1 MAVRPTV
8 TDAEGFGKELVA
20 ASPDLMGSMVKAF
33 AEALMGADVD
43 AICGAEYGE
52 ISPDRTNRRNGYRT
66 REWDTRAGTIELAI
80 PKLRQGSYFPEWLL
94 TRRRRAEQA
103 LISVVATSYLLG
115 VSTRRVDKLVE
126 QLGVAHI
133 SKSQVSELA
142 KHLDGQVEAFRSRP
156 LDGGPY
162 RFVQADAL
170 TMKVR
175 EEGRVVNVHCLL
187 AVGVNGDGHREILG
201 LDVVS
206 SEDGAGWLA
215 FFRGLVARGLSGV
228 RLVTSDAH
236 RGLVAAIGATLP
248 GATWQ
253 RCRTHY
259 LRDLLVFTP
268 KSSQPWVATL
278 VRTVFD
284 QADANE
290 VTVQFDRVVDAL
302 AEKLPRVAEHL
313 SEAKADLLAFTAYPR
328 EIWRQI
334 WSSNPQER
342 LNKEIRRRTDVVGI
356 FPDRGAI
363 IRLVGAVLAEQHDEW
378 IETHRYIGLEILAKA
393 DPAQK
398 ISDTPEISVTPDAL
412 TA

>member
-8 TDAEGFGKELVA
+8 TDAEGLGKELMT
-20 ASPDLMGSMVKAF
+20 ASPDLLGSMVKAF
-33 AEALMGADVD
+33 AEALMGAEVD
-43 AICGAEYGE
+43 GICGAEYGE
-52 ISPDRTNRRNGYRT
+52 VSADRTNRRNGYRM
-66 REWDTRAGTIELAI
+66 REWDTRAGTVEVAI

-175 EEGRVVNVHCLL
+175 EDGRVINVHCLL
-187 AVGVNGDGHREILG
+187 AVGVNADGHREILG

-228 RLVTSDAH
+228 ALVTSDAH
-236 RGLVAAIGATLP
+236 RGLVAAIGATMP
-248 GATWQ
+248 GASWQ

-259 LRDLLVFTP
+259 LRDLLTFTP

-278 VRTVFD
+278 VRTIFD
-284 QADANE
+284 QADATE
-290 VTVQFDRVVDAL
+290 VAGQFDRVVEAL
-302 AEKLPRVAEHL
+302 TQKLPRAAEHL
-313 SEAKADLLAFTAYPR
+313 EEAKADLLAFTIYPR

-356 FPDRGAI
+356 FPNRDAI

-378 IETHRYIGLEILAKA
+378 IESHRYFGLEILAKTDA
-393 DPAQK
+393 VRGRH
-398 ISDTPEISVTPDAL
+398 DTPAIPVTTEAL

>member
-8 TDAEGFGKELVA
+8 TDAEGFGKELMA
-20 ASPDLMGSMVKAF
+20 ASPDLLGSMVKAF
-33 AEALMGADVD
+33 AEALMGAEVD
-43 AICGAEYGE
+43 GICNAEYGE
-52 ISPDRTNRRNGYRT
+52 ISPERVNRRNGYRA
-66 REWDTRAGTIELAI
+66 REWDTRAGTIELAV

-133 SKSQVSELA
+133 STSQVSVLA
-142 KHLDGQVEAFRSRP
+142 KHLDTQVEAFRSRP
-156 LDGGPY
+156 LDAGPY

-175 EEGRVVNVHCLL
+175 EDGRVINVHCLL

-236 RGLVAAIGATLP
+236 RGLVNAIGSTLP
-248 GATWQ
+248 GASWQ

-259 LRDLLVFTP
+259 LRDLLTMTP

-290 VTVQFDRVVDAL
+290 VGGQFDRVVEAL
-302 AEKLPRVAEHL
+302 SEKLPKAADHL
-313 SEAKADLLAFTAYPR
+313 SGAKSDLLAFTTYPR
-328 EIWRQI
+328 EVWRQI

-356 FPDRGAI
+356 FPDRDAI

-378 IETHRYIGLEILAKA
+378 IETHRYFGLEILAKVDA
-393 DPAQK
+393 TNNP
-398 ISDTPEISVTPDAL
+398 SDTPEISVTPEAL

>member
-8 TDAEGFGKELVA
+8 TDVEGFGKELVA
-20 ASPDLMGSMVKAF
+20 ASPDLLGSMVKAF
-33 AEALMGADVD
+33 AEALMSAEADGV
-43 AICGAEYGE
+43 CGAEYGE
-52 ISPDRTNRRNGYRT
+52 ISPDRTNRRNGYRM
-66 REWDTRAGTIELAI
+66 REWDTRAGTIDLAI
-80 PKLRQGSYFPEWLL
+80 PKLRSGSYFPEWLL

-156 LDGGPY
+156 LDAGPY

-175 EEGRVVNVHCLL
+175 EDGRVVNVHCLL

-236 RGLVAAIGATLP
+236 RGLVAAIGSTLT
-248 GATWQ
+248 GASWQ

-259 LRDLLVFTP
+259 LRDLLTFTP

-278 VRTVFD
+278 VRTIFE
-284 QADANE
+284 QADAKE

-302 AEKLPRVAEHL
+302 AEKLPRAAEHL
-313 SEAKADLLAFTAYPR
+313 SEAKADLLGFTAYPR

-363 IRLVGAVLAEQHDEW
+363 VRLVGAVLAEQHDEW
-378 IETHRYIGLEILAKA
+378 IETHRYFGLEILGKVDAGNT
-393 DPAQK
+393 PA
-398 ISDTPEISVTPDAL
+398 DTPEISVTPEAL

>member
-8 TDAEGFGKELVA
+8 TDVEGFGKELVA
-20 ASPDLMGSMVKAF
+20 ASPDLLGSMVKAF
-33 AEALMGADVD
+33 AEALMSAEADGV
-43 AICGAEYGE
+43 CGAEYGE
-52 ISPDRTNRRNGYRT
+52 ISPDRTNRRNGYRM
-66 REWDTRAGTIELAI
+66 REWDTRAGTIDLAI
-80 PKLRQGSYFPEWLL
+80 PKLRSGSYFPEWLL

-156 LDGGPY
+156 LDAGPY

-175 EEGRVVNVHCLL
+175 EDGRVVNVHCLL

-236 RGLVAAIGATLP
+236 RGLVAAIGSTLT
-248 GATWQ
+248 GASWQ

-259 LRDLLVFTP
+259 LRDLLTFTP

-278 VRTVFD
+278 VRTIFE
-284 QADANE
+284 QADAKE

-302 AEKLPRVAEHL
+302 AEKLPRAAEHL
-313 SEAKADLLAFTAYPR
+313 SEAKADLLGFTAYPR

-334 WSSNPQER
+334 WSPNPQER

-363 IRLVGAVLAEQHDEW
+363 VRLVGAVLAEQHDEW
-378 IETHRYIGLEILAKA
+378 IETHRYFGLEILGKVDAGNT
-393 DPAQK
+393 PA
-398 ISDTPEISVTPDAL
+398 DTPEISVTPEAL

>member
-20 ASPDLMGSMVKAF
+20 ASPDLLGSMVKAF
-33 AEALMGADVD
+33 AEALMGAEADGV
-43 AICGAEYGE
+43 CGAEYGE
-52 ISPDRTNRRNGYRT
+52 ISPDRTNRRNGYRM
-66 REWDTRAGTIELAI
+66 REWDTRAGTIDLAI
-80 PKLRQGSYFPEWLL
+80 PKLRSGSYFPEWLL

-175 EEGRVVNVHCLL
+175 EDGRVVNVHCLL

-236 RGLVAAIGATLP
+236 RGLVAAIGSTLP
-248 GATWQ
+248 GASWQ

-259 LRDLLVFTP
+259 LRDLLTFTP

-278 VRTVFD
+278 VRTIFE
-284 QADANE
+284 QADAKE

-302 AEKLPRVAEHL
+302 AEKLPRAAEHL
-313 SEAKADLLAFTAYPR
+313 SEAKADLLGFTAYPR

-378 IETHRYIGLEILAKA
+378 IETHRYFGLEILAKVDA
-393 DPAQK
+393 GNTPA
-398 ISDTPEISVTPDAL
+398 DTPEISVTPEAL

>member
-1 MAVRPTV
+1 MAVQPTV
-8 TDAEGFGKELVA
+8 TDASELGKELVA
-20 ASPDLMGSMVKAF
+20 ASPDLLGSMVKAF
-33 AEALMGADVD
+33 AEALMSAEVD
-43 AICGAEYGE
+43 GICGAAYGQV
-52 ISPDRTNRRNGYRT
+52 SADRTNRRNGYRA
-66 REWDTRAGTIELAI
+66 REWDTRAGTIELAV

-115 VSTRRVDKLVE
+115 VSTRRVDKLVA

-142 KHLDGQVEAFRSRP
+142 KHLDGQVEAFRRRP

-162 RFVQADAL
+162 RLVQADAL
-170 TMKVR
+170 TIKVR
-175 EEGRVVNVHCLL
+175 EDGRVINVHCLL
-187 AVGVNGDGHREILG
+187 AVGVNADGRREILG
-201 LDVVS
+201 VDVVS
-206 SEDGAGWLA
+206 AEDGAGWLA
-215 FFRGLVARGLSGV
+215 FFRGLVARGLTGV
-228 RLVTSDAH
+228 QLVTSDAH
-236 RGLVAAIGATLP
+236 RGLTNAIGATLP
-248 GATWQ
+248 GAAWQ

-259 LRDLLVFTP
+259 LRDLLTFTP

-278 VRTVFD
+278 VRTIFD
-284 QADANE
+284 QADTAE
-290 VTVQFDRVVDAL
+290 VTAQFDRVTDAL
-302 AEKLPRVAEHL
+302 AEKLPRVAAHL
-313 SEAKADLLAFTAYPR
+313 DDAKADLLAFTTYPR

-356 FPDRGAI
+356 FPNRDAI

-378 IETHRYIGLEILAKA
+378 IESRRYIGPDILAKT
-393 DPAQK
+393 DPAEPTP
-398 ISDTPEISVTPDAL
+398 DTPAIPVTTEAL

>member
-8 TDAEGFGKELVA
+8 TDGEGLGKELVA
-20 ASPDLMGSMVKAF
+20 ASPDLLGSMVKAF
-33 AEALMGADVD
+33 AEALMSAEADN
-43 AICGAEYGE
+43 ICNAEYGE
-52 ISPDRTNRRNGYRT
+52 VSPERVNRRNGYRS
-66 REWDTRAGTIELAI
+66 REWDTRAGTIDLAV

-142 KHLDGQVEAFRSRP
+142 KHLDAQVEAFRSRP
-156 LDGGPY
+156 LDAGPY

-175 EEGRVVNVHCLL
+175 EDGRVINVHCLL

-236 RGLVAAIGATLP
+236 QGLINAIGSTLP
-248 GATWQ
+248 GTSWQ

-259 LRDLLVFTP
+259 LRDLLTFTP
-268 KSSQPWVATL
+268 KGSQPWVATL
-278 VRTVFD
+278 VRTIFD

-302 AEKLPRVAEHL
+302 TEKLPRAAGHL
-313 SEAKADLLAFTAYPR
+313 EEAKADLLAFTTYPR

-378 IETHRYIGLEILAKA
+378 IETHRYFGLEILAKA
-393 DPAQK
+393 DAGNTPP
-398 ISDTPEISVTPDAL
+398 DTPEISVTPEAL

>member
-8 TDAEGFGKELVA
+8 TDVEGFGKELVA
-20 ASPDLMGSMVKAF
+20 ASPDLLGSMVKAF
-33 AEALMGADVD
+33 AEALMSAEADGV
-43 AICGAEYGE
+43 CGAEYGE
-52 ISPDRTNRRNGYRT
+52 ISPDRTNRRNGYRM
-66 REWDTRAGTIELAI
+66 REWDTRAGTIDLAI
-80 PKLRQGSYFPEWLL
+80 PKLRSGSYFPEWLL

-156 LDGGPY
+156 LDAGPY

-175 EEGRVVNVHCLL
+175 EDGRVVNVHCLL

-236 RGLVAAIGATLP
+236 RGLVAAIGSTLP
-248 GATWQ
+248 GASWQ

-278 VRTVFD
+278 VRTIFE
-284 QADANE
+284 QADAKE
-290 VTVQFDRVVDAL
+290 VAVQFDRVVDAL
-302 AEKLPRVAEHL
+302 AEKLPRAAEHL
-313 SEAKADLLAFTAYPR
+313 SDAKADLLGFTAYPR

-378 IETHRYIGLEILAKA
+378 IETHRYFGLEILGKVDAGNT
-393 DPAQK
+393 PA
-398 ISDTPEISVTPDAL
+398 DTPEISVTPEAL

>member
-8 TDAEGFGKELVA
+8 TDPDGLGEELVA
-20 ASPDLMGSMVKAF
+20 ASPDLLGSMVKAF
-33 AEALMGADVD
+33 AEALMGAEADGV
-43 AICGAEYGE
+43 CGAEYGE
-52 ISPDRTNRRNGYRT
+52 ISPDRTNRRNGYRM
-66 REWDTRAGTIELAI
+66 REWDTRAGTIGLAI
-80 PKLRQGSYFPEWLL
+80 PKLRAGSYFPEWLL

-103 LISVVATSYLLG
+103 LILVVVTSYLLG
-115 VSTRRVDKLVE
+115 VSTRRVDKFVE

-156 LDGGPY
+156 LDAGPY

-175 EEGRVVNVHCLL
+175 EDGRVVNVHCLL

-248 GATWQ
+248 GASWQ

-259 LRDLLVFTP
+259 LRDMLTFTS
-268 KSSQPWVATL
+268 KSSQPRVATL
-278 VRTVFD
+278 VRTIFG
-284 QADANE
+284 QADADE
-290 VTVQFDRVVDAL
+290 VAVQFDRVVDAL
-302 AEKLPRVAEHL
+302 TEKLPRAAAHL
-313 SEAKADLLAFTAYPR
+313 EEAKADLLAFTGYPP

-342 LNKEIRRRTDVVGI
+342 LNKEIHRRTDVVDI

-378 IETHRYIGLEILAKA
+378 IETHRYFGLEILGKVDAGNT
-393 DPAQK
+393 P
-398 ISDTPEISVTPDAL
+398 SDTPEISVTPETL

>member
-8 TDAEGFGKELVA
+8 TDTEGFGKELAA
-20 ASPDLMGSMVKAF
+20 ASPDLLGSMVKMF
-33 AEALMGADVD
+33 AEALMSAEADG
-43 AICGAEYGE
+43 ICNAEYGE
-52 ISPDRTNRRNGYRT
+52 VSPERVNRRNGYRM
-66 REWDTRAGTIELAI
+66 REWDTRAGTIELAV
-80 PKLRQGSYFPEWLL
+80 PKLRSGSYFPEWLL

-133 SKSQVSELA
+133 SKSQVSALA
-142 KHLDGQVEAFRSRP
+142 KQLDAQVEAFRSRP

-175 EEGRVVNVHCLL
+175 EGGRVINVHCLL

-236 RGLVAAIGATLP
+236 AGLVAAIGATLP
-248 GATWQ
+248 GASWQ

-259 LRDLLVFTP
+259 LRDLLTATP

-290 VTVQFDRVVDAL
+290 VSVQFDRVVEAL
-302 AEKLPRVAEHL
+302 SEKLPKTADHL
-313 SEAKADLLAFTAYPR
+313 SDAKSDLLAFTVYPR

-342 LNKEIRRRTDVVGI
+342 LNREIRRRTDVVGI

-378 IETHRYIGLEILAKA
+378 IETHRYIGLEILAKC
-393 DPAQK
+393 DPAQE
-398 ISDTPEISVTPDAL
+398 SRDTPEI
-412 TA
+412 

>member
-8 TDAEGFGKELVA
+8 TDGEGLGKELVA
-20 ASPDLMGSMVKAF
+20 ASPDLLGSMVKAF
-33 AEALMGADVD
+33 AEALMSAEADN
-43 AICGAEYGE
+43 ICNAEYGE
-52 ISPDRTNRRNGYRT
+52 VSPERVNRRNGYRS
-66 REWDTRAGTIELAI
+66 REWDTRAGTIDLAV

-142 KHLDGQVEAFRSRP
+142 KHLDAQVEAFRSRP
-156 LDGGPY
+156 LDAGPY

-175 EEGRVVNVHCLL
+175 EDGRVINVHCLL

-236 RGLVAAIGATLP
+236 QGLINAIGSTLP
-248 GATWQ
+248 GTSWQ

-259 LRDLLVFTP
+259 LRDLLTFTP
-268 KSSQPWVATL
+268 KGSQPWVATL
-278 VRTVFD
+278 VRTIFD

-290 VTVQFDRVVDAL
+290 VTVQLDRVVDAL
-302 AEKLPRVAEHL
+302 TEKLPRAAGHL
-313 SEAKADLLAFTAYPR
+313 EEAKADLLAFTTYPR

-378 IETHRYIGLEILAKA
+378 IETHRYFGLEILAKA
-393 DPAQK
+393 DAGNTPP
-398 ISDTPEISVTPDAL
+398 DTPEISVTPEAL

>member
-20 ASPDLMGSMVKAF
+20 ASPDLLGSMVKAF
-33 AEALMGADVD
+33 AEALMGAEVD
-43 AICGAEYGE
+43 GICGAEYGE
-52 ISPDRTNRRNGYRT
+52 ISAERTNRRNGYRA

-156 LDGGPY
+156 LDAGPY

-175 EEGRVVNVHCLL
+175 EDGRVVNVHCLL

-201 LDVVS
+201 LEVVS

-236 RGLVAAIGATLP
+236 RGLVNAIAATLP
-248 GATWQ
+248 GASWQ

-259 LRDLLVFTP
+259 LRDLLTFTP

-278 VRTVFD
+278 VRTMFD

-290 VTVQFDRVVDAL
+290 VTVQFDRVVEAL
-302 AEKLPRVAEHL
+302 TEKLPRAAAHL
-313 SEAKADLLAFTAYPR
+313 EEAKADLLAFTTYPR

-334 WSSNPQER
+334 
-342 LNKEIRRRTDVVGI
+342 
-356 FPDRGAI
+356 
-363 IRLVGAVLAEQHDEW
+363 
-378 IETHRYIGLEILAKA
+378 
-393 DPAQK
+393 
-398 ISDTPEISVTPDAL
+398 
-412 TA
+412 

>member
-8 TDAEGFGKELVA
+8 ADAEGFGKELMA
-20 ASPDLMGSMVKAF
+20 ASPDLLGSMVKAF
-33 AEALMGADVD
+33 AEALMGAEVD
-43 AICGAEYGE
+43 GICNAEYGE
-52 ISPDRTNRRNGYRT
+52 ISPERVNRRNGYRA
-66 REWDTRAGTIELAI
+66 REWDTRAGTIELAV

-133 SKSQVSELA
+133 SKSQVSVLA
-142 KHLDGQVEAFRSRP
+142 KHLDAQVEAFRSRP
-156 LDGGPY
+156 LDAGPY

-175 EEGRVVNVHCLL
+175 EDGRVINVHCLL

-236 RGLVAAIGATLP
+236 RGLVNAIGSTLP
-248 GATWQ
+248 GASWQ

-259 LRDLLVFTP
+259 LRDLLTLTP

-290 VTVQFDRVVDAL
+290 VGGQFDRVVEAL
-302 AEKLPRVAEHL
+302 SEKLPKAADHL
-313 SEAKADLLAFTAYPR
+313 SGAKADLLAFTTYPR
-328 EIWRQI
+328 EVWRQI

-356 FPDRGAI
+356 FPDRDAI
-363 IRLVGAVLAEQHDEW
+363 VRLVGAVLAEQHDEW
-378 IETHRYIGLEILAKA
+378 IETHRYFGLEILAKVDA
-393 DPAQK
+393 TNK
-398 ISDTPEISVTPDAL
+398 KSDTPEISVTPEAL

>member
-8 TDAEGFGKELVA
+8 TDAEGFGKELVT
-20 ASPDLMGSMVKAF
+20 ASPDLVGSMVKAF
-33 AEALMGADVD
+33 AEALMSADAD
-43 AICGAEYGE
+43 GLCNAAYGE
-52 ISPDRTNRRNGYRT
+52 VSPDRVNSRNGYRA

-142 KHLDGQVEAFRSRP
+142 KHLDAQVEAFRSRP
-156 LDGGPY
+156 LDAGPY

-175 EEGRVVNVHCLL
+175 EEGRVINVHCLL

-236 RGLVAAIGATLP
+236 RGLVAAIGSTLP
-248 GATWQ
+248 GTAWQ
-253 RCRTHY
+253 RCRAHWTCVGTTWWFVRSGSMTCYGDHGGCSGSVVASVRGGTAA
-259 LRDLLVFTP
+259 LGRAAAAAGAGGRGPHAGTWGRARGGSGRRGQRDHGP
-268 KSSQPWVATL
+268 RRC
-278 VRTVFD
+278 VR
-284 QADANE
+284 AG
-290 VTVQFDRVVDAL
+290 
-302 AEKLPRVAEHL
+302 
-313 SEAKADLLAFTAYPR
+313 SG
-328 EIWRQI
+328 
-334 WSSNPQER
+334 
-342 LNKEIRRRTDVVGI
+342 RRAAVGRAC
-356 FPDRGAI
+356 P
-363 IRLVGAVLAEQHDEW
+363 
-378 IETHRYIGLEILAKA
+378 
-393 DPAQK
+393 PAGWG
-398 ISDTPEISVTPDAL
+398 P
-412 TA
+412 

>member
-1 MAVRPTV
+1 MAVLPTV

-20 ASPDLMGSMVKAF
+20 ASPDLLGSMVKAF
-33 AEALMGADVD
+33 AEALMGAEADG
-43 AICGAEYGE
+43 ICGAEYGE
-52 ISPDRTNRRNGYRT
+52 ISPDRTNRRNGYRM
-66 REWDTRAGTIELAI
+66 REWDTRAGTIDLAI
-80 PKLRQGSYFPEWLL
+80 PKLRSGSYFPEWLL

-175 EEGRVVNVHCLL
+175 EDGRVVNVHCLL

-236 RGLVAAIGATLP
+236 RGLVAAIGSTLP
-248 GATWQ
+248 GASWQ

-259 LRDLLVFTP
+259 LRDLLTFTP

-278 VRTVFD
+278 VRTIFE
-284 QADANE
+284 QADAKE

-302 AEKLPRVAEHL
+302 AEKLPRAAEHL
-313 SEAKADLLAFTAYPR
+313 SDAKADLLGFIAYPR

-363 IRLVGAVLAEQHDEW
+363 VRLVGAVLAEQHDEW
-378 IETHRYIGLEILAKA
+378 IETHRYFGLEILAKVDA
-393 DPAQK
+393 GNTPA
-398 ISDTPEISVTPDAL
+398 DTPEISVTPEAL